1 MTGESDVPFN
11 VPSCHWT
18 GNYKKCKKAQT
29 FRFFVLIV
37 ARNIFQKKGGYD
49 GHALRQR
56 TDSAP
61 NGHAGIVCFLFV
73 CVGPFFISKM
83 FHVKHS
89 QAKHFFFIARNI
101 FWQKPFVFLSP
112 GENPSHLAIILCPVL
127 PLCYFLFLLIF
138 GRFCFKNSQTVF
150 SSPTPFC
157 FYGKFCICKV
167 FVADVLL

>member
-1 MTGESDVPFN
+1 MCHLTS
-11 VPSCHWT
+11 PSCHWA

-37 ARNIFQKKGGYD
+37 ARNIFQKRGGMMDTPCAKG
-49 GHALRQR
+49 LIVRR
-56 TDSAP
+56 T
-61 NGHAGIVCFLFV
+61 GMRGLFAV
-73 CVGPFFISKM
+73 SFCVGPFFISEM

-101 FWQKPFVFLSP
+101 FWQKTICFSQSGWKSISP
-112 GENPSHLAIILCPVL
+112 RHYPL
-127 PLCYFLFLLIF
+127 PRFAALLFLFLLIF

-157 FYGKFCICKV
+157 FYGKFCICKA